1 MLSIICTKVPP
12 GAALMMASR
21 LIVDTAFGALCTDI
35 RPPPSESDLPCTSTV
50 DSCCTR
56 LVSLDV
62 VVLEVLV
69 RCTVLVVPVD
79 DVSCPGLACAMARP
93 VLMQQA
99 SAMATDRQVR
109 FMVDSISEVQNRTI
123 FDNRQKAMPG
133 KSAIAINY
141 E

>member
-1 MLSIICTKVPP
+1 
-12 GAALMMASR
+12 
-21 LIVDTAFGALCTDI
+21 
-35 RPPPSESDLPCTSTV
+35 
-50 DSCCTR
+50 
-56 LVSLDV
+56 
-62 VVLEVLV
+62 
-69 RCTVLVVPVD
+69 
-79 DVSCPGLACAMARP
+79 
-93 VLMQQA
+93 MQQA